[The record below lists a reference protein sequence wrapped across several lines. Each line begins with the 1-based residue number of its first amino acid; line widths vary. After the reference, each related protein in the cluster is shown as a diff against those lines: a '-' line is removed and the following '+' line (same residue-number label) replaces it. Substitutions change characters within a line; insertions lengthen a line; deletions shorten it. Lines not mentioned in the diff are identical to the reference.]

1 MRTGLLIDPI
11 DPDLSY
17 MDAPTG
23 IGFEGDLIIE
33 FQGGGNREEAVVQSR
48 GYLKRLLQ
56 GGIGD

>member
-1 MRTGLLIDPI
+1 VGEGDVPFEN
-11 DPDLSY
+11 Y
-17 MDAPTG
+17 MDALAG